1 MFMPI
6 ASLAAPWDRR
16 GTRAGSAID
25 NPLLRRPT
33 ALRWEGVE
41 PLDEGNGFLGMGRSH
56 TFPFRQW
63 RDDDE
68 FRTVFFDEGHGHPI
82 VFVHGL
88 GGNATHF
95 EFLLGDLLRDYRVV
109 GLDLVGC
116 GWSCKPE
123 RTYTVSLLRDHL
135 LSFLE
140 RRGIER
146 ATLVGHSLGG
156 AVCLAAALE
165 RPGQF
170 ESLALLCAAGVAPL
184 PKWMRAAAPLF
195 LRRHVLLPTLGL
207 GADFIV
213 KNVFVDSAEQNPHV
227 RWFRDSAMRDDPGY
241 PNLRAF
247 ARVCE
252 TLCRDVVAGD
262 FSERLT
268 SLHLPV
274 LGIWGDTD
282 KLTCRSGVLR
292 NLSRIRQVRTVVL
305 RRCGHMPMIERP
317 QETLFHLRR
326 LLECP
331 PVC

>member
-6 ASLAAPWDRR
+6 ASLAPSLDKRWS
-16 GTRAGSAID
+16 RASSAIS
-25 NPLLRRPT
+25 NPLLRRPQEP
-33 ALRWEGVE
+33 RWAEVE
-41 PLDEGNGFLGMGRSH
+41 PLDQGNGFQGMGRSH
-56 TFPFRQW
+56 TFPFREW
-63 RDDDE
+63 RDSDE
-68 FRTVFFDEGHGHPI
+68 HRTVFFDEGAGHPL

-95 EFLLGDLLRDYRVV
+95 EFLLGDLVRSHRVV

-116 GWSCKPE
+116 GWTRKPD
-123 RTYTVSLLRDHL
+123 RPYTVSLLKDHL
-135 LSFLE
+135 LSFLD
-140 RRGIER
+140 RRGIGK

-156 AVCLAAALE
+156 AVCMSAALE

-184 PKWMRAAAPLF
+184 PRWMRAAAPLF
-195 LRRHVLLPTLGL
+195 LRRSVLLPTLAL

-213 KNVFVDSAEQNPHV
+213 DNVFVDRAADNPHV
-227 RWFRDSAMRDDPGY
+227 QWFRDSAMRDDPGY

-262 FSERLT
+262 FSERLA
-268 SLHLPV
+268 SLHMPV
-274 LGIWGDTD
+274 LGVWGDAD
-282 KLTCRSGVLR
+282 KLTCRGGVMR
-292 NLSRIRQVRTVVL
+292 NLASIRHVRTVVL

-317 QETLFHLRR
+317 AETLFHLRR
-326 LLECP
+326 FLDSP
-331 PVC
+331 P

>member
-6 ASLAAPWDRR
+6 ASFAPPLAKRWPGAP
-16 GTRAGSAID
+16 SAIP
-25 NPLLRRPT
+25 NPLLRRP
-33 ALRWEGVE
+33 AVPRWERVE
-41 PLDEGNGFLGMGRSH
+41 PLDQGNGFQGMGRSH
-56 TFPFRQW
+56 TFPFREW
-63 RDDDE
+63 RDSDE
-68 FRTVFFDEGHGHPI
+68 YRTVFFDEGEGHPI

-95 EFLLGDLLRDYRVV
+95 EFLLSDLVRTHRVV

-116 GWSCKPE
+116 GWTEKPD
-123 RTYTVSLLRDHL
+123 RPYSVNLLKDHL
-135 LSFLE
+135 LSFLD
-140 RRGIER
+140 RHRIGR

-156 AVCLAAALE
+156 AVCMAAALE

-195 LRRHVLLPTLGL
+195 LRRSVLLPTLGL

-213 KNVFVDSAEQNPHV
+213 NNVFVDRADDNPHV
-227 RWFRDSAMRDDPGY
+227 RWFRDSAMRDGPGF

-252 TLCRDVVAGD
+252 TLCRDVVSGD
-262 FSERLT
+262 YSDRLQ

-274 LGIWGDTD
+274 LGIWGDAD
-282 KLTCRSGVLR
+282 KLTCRSSVMH
-292 NLSRIRQVRTVVL
+292 NLARIERVRTVVL

-317 QETLFHLRR
+317 RETLFHLRR
-326 LLECP
+326 LLDTP
-331 PVC
+331 PA